1 MGSTDFLKKL
11 TKEDKI
17 IYSYAALTNLLCA
30 LSLAE
35 EHDDY
40 FEIVPEFTCE
50 LAVYLKKLSV
60 ILRDLGI
67 RYQKKK
73 YMTDYDPDYHDY
85 LDSIGSNLHNHCE
98 MDLNSCYT
106 NRIDL
111 CEKIDMALI

>member
-1 MGSTDFLKKL
+1 MSSTDFLKKL

-30 LSLAE
+30 LSIAE
-35 EHDDY
+35 DHNDY

-60 ILRDLGI
+60 ILIDLGI
-67 RYQKKK
+67 RYQTIK
-73 YMTDYDPDYHDY
+73 YMTDYDPDYLDY
-85 LDSIGSNLHNHCE
+85 LDLIGSNLYNHYE

>member
-1 MGSTDFLKKL
+1 MSSTDFLKKL

-30 LSLAE
+30 LSIAE
-35 EHDDY
+35 DHNDY

-67 RYQKKK
+67 DKV
-73 YMTDYDPDYHDY
+73 HD
-85 LDSIGSNLHNHCE
+85 
-98 MDLNSCYT
+98 
-106 NRIDL
+106 
-111 CEKIDMALI
+111 

>member
-1 MGSTDFLKKL
+1 MSSTDFLKKL

-40 FEIVPEFTCE
+40 FDNCPGIHMRAGCVFE
-50 LAVYLKKLSV
+50 KSV
-60 ILRDLGI
+60 CHIEGSGDQI
-67 RYQKKK
+67 SEDKVH
-73 YMTDYDPDYHDY
+73 TDYDPDYQDY
-85 LDSIGSNLHNHCE
+85 LDLIGSNLHNHYE

>member
-1 MGSTDFLKKL
+1 MSSADLFFKL

-17 IYSYAALTNLLCA
+17 IYSYAVSTYLLCA

-40 FEIVPEFTCE
+40 FEIGLEFTCE

-67 RYQKKK
+67 DKV
-73 YMTDYDPDYHDY
+73 HD
-85 LDSIGSNLHNHCE
+85 
-98 MDLNSCYT
+98 
-106 NRIDL
+106 
-111 CEKIDMALI
+111 

>member
-40 FEIVPEFTCE
+40 FEIVLEFTCE

-98 MDLNSCYT
+98 MDLNF
-106 NRIDL
+106 DL
-111 CEKIDMALI
+111 VLSVIIC

>member
-40 FEIVPEFTCE
+40 FEIVLEFTCE

-67 RYQKKK
+67 RYQMIK

-85 LDSIGSNLHNHCE
+85 LDSIGINLHNHYE

-106 NRIDL
+106 NRIVL

>member
-35 EHDDY
+35 EH
-40 FEIVPEFTCE
+40 V
-50 LAVYLKKLSV
+50 
-60 ILRDLGI
+60 LRDLGI

-85 LDSIGSNLHNHCE
+85 LDSIGINLHNHYE

>member
-85 LDSIGSNLHNHCE
+85 LDSIGNNLHNHCE

-111 CEKIDMALI
+111 CEKIDIALI

>member
-1 MGSTDFLKKL
+1 MGSADFLKKL

-50 LAVYLKKLSV
+50 LAMYLKKLSV

-85 LDSIGSNLHNHCE
+85 LDSIGINLHNHYE

-111 CEKIDMALI
+111 CEKIDIALI